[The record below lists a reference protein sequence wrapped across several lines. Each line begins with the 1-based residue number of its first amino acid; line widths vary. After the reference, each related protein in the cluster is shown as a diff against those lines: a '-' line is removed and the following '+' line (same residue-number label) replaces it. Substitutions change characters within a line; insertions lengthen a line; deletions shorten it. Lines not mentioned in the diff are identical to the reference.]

1 MIFKVFISV
10 IKGVEWE
17 NVCKVLAVENG
28 QQLENRIA
36 AIESNLKAD
45 GFKDVI
51 LKDCVN
57 ISEPTR
63 KEY

>member
-1 MIFKVFISV
+1 MIFKVFFRV
-10 IKGVEWE
+10 IKGIDWVDI
-17 NVCKVLAVENG
+17 CRVLAVENG

-36 AIESNLKAD
+36 VIESNLKTD

-57 ISEPTR
+57 ISKPTR